1 MQMLNKSK
9 FCVEK
14 TMVIALF
21 SLFSPSFALFEEQL
35 KPENAISIAIDF
47 CPFPF
52 RKYWDAWGSMQVP
65 FYVVN

>member
-52 RKYWDAWGSMQVP
+52 RKY
-65 FYVVN
+65 